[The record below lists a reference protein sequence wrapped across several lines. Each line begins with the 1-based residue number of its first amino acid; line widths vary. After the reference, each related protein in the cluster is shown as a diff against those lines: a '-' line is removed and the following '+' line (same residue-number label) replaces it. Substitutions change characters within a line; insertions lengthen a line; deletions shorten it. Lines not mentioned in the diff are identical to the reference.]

1 MLVGPEM
8 RKKILMLCSVW
19 HEDYIDC
26 LLKGIRKRIADEEVE
41 VHVFMVYDA
50 LSDSEFLMKEQEIF
64 ELADVSNYDGV
75 LVAVNSVGNV
85 GLVEEKLREYRK
97 SGKKILSIDQKYE
110 GASFAGIDNYQIFYE
125 MVEHMVVEHGC
136 KVLNY
141 LGGPAEHEEN
151 KERYRAFCDCLQKH
165 GLVVDPERVSH
176 RTFLNSDGTNAYE
189 DWKAKGLHLPDAV
202 IVANDYMAL
211 GYLSAAEADGYQP
224 PTDYRIVGFDNFEE
238 GQFFSPSLTSVNRN
252 WETLGFDSVDRLL
265 KLIDGSVET
274 GEFFSPGKLALN
286 ESCGCGLDKR
296 DVRKDLQ
303 HIYREKRYEER
314 LEVRQRMNREL
325 LCSSSSIED
334 LQKKLLE
341 SYNLLGGMDMVLCL
355 DGSLFWDG
363 FEADEAGKKSMV
375 AVNLNGKKRLTTS
388 DFFEPH
394 ELLQGTDD
402 KLIIYTS
409 LHFGSD
415 SYGFCITVHQDSF
428 LKSNFY
434 RTFKDTMGLAL
445 ENIRQREELRRVN
458 ERLQQ
463 LYVQDPL
470 TGLYN
475 RFGYVTLAEEY
486 FAKHCGE
493 VYLAYIDVDNLK
505 VINDNYDH
513 SMGDKA
519 IIGVA
524 RAIREVFA
532 GDNIHVR
539 MGGDEFLVLGGY
551 LTEEELDTKAEE
563 IREYLEDYSDE
574 EGLPFV
580 LRASVGY
587 VNNSDA
593 EESLEGLVKSA
604 DAKMY
609 EVKQK
614 RKTKSI
620 RQ

>member
-1 MLVGPEM
+1 M

-19 HEDYIDC
+19 HGNYIDC
-26 LLKGIRKRIADEEVE
+26 LLRGIRKRIENEEVE

-64 ELADVSNYDGV
+64 ELADISNYDGV

-85 GLVEEKLREYRK
+85 ALVEEKLREYRK

-125 MVEHMVVEHGC
+125 MVEHMVTEHDC
-136 KVLNY
+136 KVFNY

-151 KERYRAFCDCLQKH
+151 KERYRAFCECLQKH
-165 GLVVDPERVSH
+165 GIPVDEKRVCHKS
-176 RTFLNSDGTNAYE
+176 FLNSDGIAAYE
-189 DWKAKGLHLPDAV
+189 EWKAEGLHLPDV
-202 IVANDYMAL
+202 VMCANDYMAL

-224 PTDYRIVGFDNFEE
+224 PIDYRIAGFDNFEE
-238 GQFFSPSLTSVNRN
+238 GQFYSPSLTSVNRN
-252 WETLGFDSVDRLL
+252 WEKLGYDSIDKLL
-265 KLIDGSVET
+265 QLGEGTVEM

-303 HIYREKRYEER
+303 NVYREKRYEER

-325 LCSSSSIED
+325 LCSSGSIEE
-334 LQKKLLE
+334 LQKNLHE

-355 DGSLFWDG
+355 EGHLFWDNYDPDAEG
-363 FEADEAGKKSMV
+363 GKTMV
-375 AVNLNGKKRLTTS
+375 AVSLNGRKELTTS
-388 DFFEPH
+388 DFFAPH

-402 KLIIYTS
+402 KVIVYTS

-415 SYGFCITVHQDSF
+415 SYGFCIAVHQDNF
-428 LKSNFY
+428 LQNNFY

-458 ERLQQ
+458 QRLQE

-475 RFGYVTLAEEY
+475 RSGYVTFAEEY
-486 FAKHCGE
+486 FTKHCGE
-493 VYLAYIDVDNLK
+493 VFLAYVDVDNLK

-551 LTEEELDTKAEE
+551 LTDEELLHKAEE
-563 IREYLEDYSDE
+563 IREYLENYSDE
-574 EGLPFV
+574 EELPFV
-580 LRASVGY
+580 LRASVGH

-593 EESLEGLVKSA
+593 EESLEALVKRA
-604 DAKMY
+604 DDKMY

-620 RQ
+620 R